1 MAKKQTTA
9 VRSVPIK
16 KAMMTFRYPLLKSN
30 GCSAL
35 KGTTWEKST
44 FLPYYILHKLNV
56 FLCKNNKNNCCG
68 QKLFIWKHIPYF
80 LELLWIVNFSLAS
93 SFPLL
98 LTHSRVM
105 LPCFS
110 TFRLTVLLT
119 VSFDTAVMTEYSV
132 LFLRGNHWMVG
143 KGNPSMIHTQ
153 VKTCDWSTHP
163 EPFWIFDSPVKRNA
177 RS

>member
-16 KAMMTFRYPLLKSN
+16 KATMTFRYPLLKSN

-35 KGTTWEKST
+35 KGTTWKKTT
-44 FLPYYILHKLNV
+44 FLLHYILHKLNV
-56 FLCKNNKNNCCG
+56 FLCVTKKIIVAVKNC
-68 QKLFIWKHIPYF
+68 LFENIPYF